1 MIQMPN
7 ERSNQLIFLNL
18 ELNILGSGEEVS
30 EMVLVN
36 KSGLMVRLTKEIGKT
51 TGHTVRVNSCTLMAT
66 YMMALG

>member
-1 MIQMPN
+1 MIPTPN
-7 ERSNQLIFLNL
+7 ERSSQLIYLNL
-18 ELNILGSGEEVS
+18 ELNILGSGEGVS

-66 YMMALG
+66 YMMAPG